1 MAKRIKK
8 PPVLPEQR
16 LDWLRRSKEGESVP
30 KIASNDGY
38 DVRTIR
44 RHIELAKQQREV
56 KDARAMVLRNALERH
71 YKDLCSFA
79 GRLDPTISKNISNPS
94 QADDNLF
101 ETALRQHLPR
111 SPIWGYLTNRRSLQQ
126 EYTELLAEAK
136 AKVEQMVRAERRF
149 DPLLSAGLTEVVPG
163 IIIAFVFQVEKWSLG
178 FEGLNVRDNLRTEP
192 VGEGLVQLCY
202 GFSRMDIVKSKD
214 AEGYLNTLG
223 KIIKYLEKNI
233 CKWKVLDNLRKTS
246 DEINRLDR
254 KLHEELTIIRL
265 RRIVPGRCKY
275 CPL

>member
-1 MAKRIKK
+1 MVKRIKK

-16 LDWLRRSKEGESVP
+16 LDWLRRSEEGESTP
-30 KIASNDGY
+30 KIAEKDDY
-38 DVRTIR
+38 DVRTVR

-56 KDARAMVLRNALERH
+56 KDARAVVLRNALERH

-79 GRLDPTISKNISNPS
+79 ERLDPTIAKNVSNPS
-94 QADDNLF
+94 QADDNF
-101 ETALRQHLPR
+101 METALRQHLPR
-111 SPIWGYLTNRRSLQQ
+111 SPIWGYLTNRRNLQQ
-126 EYTELLAEAK
+126 EYTELLTQAK
-136 AKVEQMVRAERRF
+136 EKVEQTARTERKF

-163 IIIAFVFQVEKWSLG
+163 IAKILSFQVERWSLG

-192 VGEGLVQLCY
+192 AGEGLVQLCY

-233 CKWKVLDNLRKTS
+233 RKWEVLDNLQKTNY
-246 DEINRLDR
+246 EINRLDR